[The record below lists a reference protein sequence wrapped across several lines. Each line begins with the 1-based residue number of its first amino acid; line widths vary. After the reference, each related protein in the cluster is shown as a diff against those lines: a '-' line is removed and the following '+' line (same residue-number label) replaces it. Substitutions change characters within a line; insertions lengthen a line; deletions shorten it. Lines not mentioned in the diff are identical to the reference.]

1 MPGEKERCFML
12 KLGNFTVDVD
22 VQENGLYD
30 VWIAHEGDS
39 GSHYKDVT
47 SDRIGELVADE
58 IECVKE
64 GMTS

>member
-1 MPGEKERCFML
+1 MN
-12 KLGNFTVDVD
+12 LGTFTIDVE

-64 GMTS
+64 GQAS